1 MKLSN
6 FINLDPNVL
15 LEYIYN
21 DQNLISVPYEV
32 LINTKLGERSFMES
46 NNSPNANTQKNQLFV
61 LDPVSNTNALI
72 DTNTYKFIQVNNYPS
87 GFPIQFD
94 TIRLHF
100 PINYTFGEN
109 IGFKINAYVFDTN
122 NKYTYDIS
130 NFYYD
135 ITQGDNLYNLAYSSP
150 PLLINAKMW
159 GKYIDVLVP
168 SAYAISNQLTNN
180 SPTSNTINYN
190 LTNGI
195 GISTTS
201 PLFIN
206 FQFINSKQTINN
218 INTYTL
224 KAPYSTSVPI
234 VPKYESL
241 GLTIQESS
249 QGDYFEIFGTY
260 NGNISEFNLFLQ
272 NAQNIGNNYYVE
284 YTITVF
290 EQNIRGNS
298 ITVILNDN
306 FDQPVEYR
314 PIIKYSTTT
323 AIIDVQMS
331 VIDAVDNSQILRTA
345 DYGML
350 PDQVTKYSLHMSKIN
365 IANAS
370 KPVIYNLK
378 TTMSLGNM
386 NGNANTNNINLQLQ
400 PVKVPFPVLIEKY
413 NIIAKSDNVLIGS
426 SLFYGNGQLVISIY
440 PFDNV
445 FSFVLANQIKD
456 GTISY
461 LDMSNLGTI
470 NMVIKDSI
478 NTVSVT
484 PYYQS
489 GSIDLSKGMVVF
501 LLPNG
506 SVNDVKKI
514 YNGGI
519 NLFYITSSS
528 NGVST
533 VLYTGLFNVYDSK
546 TNVTTLNNNLQTAQ
560 PINVTPYVISNTQT
574 PTGVA
579 VVTRQIIPLTQSGTQ
594 SMR

>member
-46 NNSPNANTQKNQLFV
+46 NNSPNANTQANQLFV

-72 DTNTYKFIQVNNYPS
+72 DTNTYKFLQVNNYPS

-100 PINYTFGEN
+100 PINYTFGEY

-135 ITQGDNLYNLAYSSP
+135 ITQGDNLYNLSYSSP

-206 FQFINSKQTINN
+206 FQFIDSKQTINN
-218 INTYTL
+218 ITTYTL

-386 NGNANTNNINLQLQ
+386 NGNANTNNVNLQLQ

-413 NIIAKSDNVLIGS
+413 NIVAKSDNVLVGS

-478 NTVSVT
+478 NTVSIT

-533 VLYTGLFNVYDSK
+533 VLYTGLFNVYDSI

-560 PINVTPYVISNTQT
+560 PINVTPYIISNTQT

-579 VVTRQIIPLTQSGTQ
+579 VVTRQIISITQSGTQ
-594 SMR
+594 SGG

>member
-1 MKLSN
+1 MQLSN

-21 DQNLISVPYEV
+21 DQNLLSTPYEI

-46 NNSPNANTQKNQLFV
+46 NNSPNANTQANQLFV
-61 LDPVSNTNALI
+61 LDPTSNTNGLI
-72 DTNTYKFIQVNNYPS
+72 DTSTYKFLQVNNYPS

-100 PINYTFGEN
+100 PINYTFGQY
-109 IGFKINAYVFDTN
+109 IGFKINAYVFDIN

-135 ITQGDNLYNLAYSSP
+135 ITQGNNLYNLNYSSP

-159 GKYIDVLVP
+159 GKYIDILVP
-168 SAYAISNQLTNN
+168 SAYVISNQLT
-180 SPTSNTINYN
+180 SGKPTSNTINYN

-201 PLFIN
+201 PVFIN
-206 FQFINSKQTINN
+206 FQFLDSKQTINN
-218 INTYTL
+218 ITTYIL

-241 GLTIQESS
+241 GLSIQESS

-260 NGNISEFNLFLQ
+260 NGNASEFNLFLQ
-272 NAQNIGNNYYVE
+272 NSQSIGNNYYVQ
-284 YTITVF
+284 YVITVF

-298 ITVILNDN
+298 ITIILNDN

-331 VIDAVDNSQILRTA
+331 VIDSVDNSQILRTA

-350 PDQVTKYSLHMSKIN
+350 PDQVTKYSLNMSKIN
-365 IANAS
+365 VANAS

-378 TTMSLGNM
+378 TTMSLGQPN
-386 NGNANTNNINLQLQ
+386 NNTSNNINLQLQ
-400 PVKVPFPVLIEKY
+400 PVKVPFPVLVEKY
-413 NIIAKSDNVLIGS
+413 NIIAKSDNVLVGG

-445 FSFVLANQIKD
+445 FNFVLANQIKD

-461 LDMSNLGTI
+461 LDMSKLGTI

-478 NTVSVT
+478 NTVSVL

-489 GSIDLSKGMVVF
+489 GSIDLSKGMLVF
-501 LLPNG
+501 LLSNG
-506 SVNDVKKI
+506 R
-514 YNGGI
+514 I
-519 NLFYITSSS
+519 NLFYITSTS

-533 VLYTGLFNVYDSK
+533 VLYTGLFSVYDSK
-546 TNVTTLNNNLQTAQ
+546 SNVTVLNNNLQTAQ

-579 VVTRQIIPLTQSGTQ
+579 IVTRQIIPLTQSGTQ

>member
-21 DQNLISVPYEV
+21 DQNLISVPYEI
-32 LINTKLGERSFMES
+32 LINSKLGERSFMES
-46 NNSPNANTQKNQLFV
+46 NNSPNSNKQSNQLFI

-72 DTNTYKFIQVNNYPS
+72 DTNNYKFLQINNYPT

-100 PINYTFGEN
+100 PINYTFGQY
-109 IGFKINAYVFDTN
+109 IGFKINAYVFDSN
-122 NKYTYDIS
+122 NKYTYDLS

-135 ITQGDNLYNLAYSSP
+135 ITNDSNLYNLNYSSP

-159 GKYIDVLVP
+159 GKYIDILVP

-180 SPTSNTINYN
+180 IPTPNTINYN

-195 GISTTS
+195 GISKTS
-201 PLFIN
+201 PLFIS
-206 FQFINSKQTINN
+206 FEFINSKQVVNN
-218 INTYTL
+218 ITTYIL
-224 KAPYSTSVPI
+224 KPPYSISVPI

-241 GLTIQESS
+241 GLTIKESS

-272 NAQNIGNNYYVE
+272 NAQSIGNNYYVE
-284 YTITVF
+284 YVITIF

-298 ITVILNDN
+298 ITIIMNDN

-331 VIDAVDNSQILRTA
+331 VIDLVDNSKILRTA

-350 PDQVTKYSLHMSKIN
+350 PDQVTKYSLNMSKIN
-365 IANAS
+365 ISNAS

-378 TTMSLGNM
+378 TTMSLNQP
-386 NGNANTNNINLQLQ
+386 NSFSNNNVNLQLQ

-413 NIIAKSDNVLIGS
+413 NIVAKSENVLVGS
-426 SLFYGNGQLVISIY
+426 SLFYGNGQLVISVY

-456 GTISY
+456 GTINY
-461 LDMSNLGTI
+461 LDMSKLGTI

-478 NTVSVT
+478 TTVSIL

-489 GSIDLSKGMVVF
+489 GSIDLSKGMLVF

-506 SVNDVKKI
+506 SVGDVKKV

-519 NLFYITSSS
+519 NLFYITSTS

-546 TNVTTLNNNLQTAQ
+546 SNVTTLNNNLQSAQ
-560 PINVTPYVISNTQT
+560 PIDVTPYTISNTQT

-579 VVTRQIIPLTQSGTQ
+579 IVTRQIIPLTQSGTQ
-594 SMR
+594 SLG

>member
-21 DQNLISVPYEV
+21 DQNLVSVPYEI

-46 NNSPNANTQKNQLFV
+46 NNSLYTNTKKNQLFV
-61 LDPVSNTNALI
+61 LDPISNTNALI
-72 DTNTYKFIQVNNYPS
+72 DTNNYKFLQVNNYS
-87 GFPIQFD
+87 AGFPVQFD

-135 ITQGDNLYNLAYSSP
+135 ITQGDNLYNLNYSSP

-159 GKYIDVLVP
+159 GKYIDILVP

-180 SPTSNTINYN
+180 LPTPNTINYN

-206 FQFINSKQTINN
+206 FQFINNKQTINN
-218 INTYTL
+218 ITTYIL

-298 ITVILNDN
+298 ITIILNEN

-323 AIIDVQMS
+323 VIIDVQMN
-331 VIDAVDNSQILRTA
+331 VIDSVDNSRILRTA

-350 PDQVTKYSLHMSKIN
+350 PDQVTKYSLRMSKIN

-378 TTMSLGNM
+378 TSMSLGQL
-386 NGNANTNNINLQLQ
+386 NGNSSNNINLQLQ
-400 PVKVPFPVLIEKY
+400 PVKVPFPVLVEKY
-413 NIIAKSDNVLIGS
+413 NIVAKSDNVLIGNN
-426 SLFYGNGQLVISIY
+426 LFYGNGQLVISIY

-445 FSFVLANQIKD
+445 FSFVLASQIKD
-456 GTISY
+456 GTINY

-470 NMVIKDSI
+470 NMVIKDSM
-478 NTVSVT
+478 NTVSVL

-489 GSIDLSKGMVVF
+489 GSVDLSKGMLVF

-519 NLFYITSSS
+519 NLFYITSTS

-546 TNVTTLNNNLQTAQ
+546 SNVTTLNNNLQTAQ
-560 PINVTPYVISNTQT
+560 PIDVSPYIISNTQA

-579 VVTRQIIPLTQSGTQ
+579 IVTRQIIPLTQSGTQ
-594 SMR
+594 SGG

>member
-206 FQFINSKQTINN
+206 FQFINNKQTINN
-218 INTYTL
+218 ITTYTL

-260 NGNISEFNLFLQ
+260 NGNVSEFNLFLQ

>member
-46 NNSPNANTQKNQLFV
+46 NNSINTNIQSNQIFV

-72 DTNTYKFIQVNNYPS
+72 DTNTYKFLQINNYPS

-109 IGFKINAYVFDTN
+109 IGFKINAYVFDIN

-159 GKYIDVLVP
+159 GKYIDILVP
-168 SAYAISNQLTNN
+168 SIYTISNQLTNN
-180 SPTSNTINYN
+180 SPTPNTINYN

-206 FQFINSKQTINN
+206 FQFINNKQTINN
-218 INTYTL
+218 ITTYTL

-272 NAQNIGNNYYVE
+272 NSQNIGNNYYVE

-386 NGNANTNNINLQLQ
+386 NGNASTNNINLQLQ

-413 NIIAKSDNVLIGS
+413 NIIAKSDNVLVGS
-426 SLFYGNGQLVISIY
+426 NLFYGNGQLVISIY

-560 PINVTPYVISNTQT
+560 PINVTPYVISNTQA

-579 VVTRQIIPLTQSGTQ
+579 VVTRQIISITQSGTQ
-594 SMR
+594 SGG

>member
-21 DQNLISVPYEV
+21 DQNLISVPYEI
-32 LINTKLGERSFMES
+32 LINSKLGERSFMES
-46 NNSPNANTQKNQLFV
+46 NNSPNSNIQSNQLFI
-61 LDPVSNTNALI
+61 LDPISNINALI
-72 DTNTYKFIQVNNYPS
+72 DTNTYKFLQVNNYPS

-100 PINYTFGEN
+100 PINYTFGQY

-135 ITQGDNLYNLAYSSP
+135 ITQGDNLNYLNYSSP

-159 GKYIDVLVP
+159 GKYIDILVP
-168 SAYAISNQLTNN
+168 SAYVISNQLTNN
-180 SPTSNTINYN
+180 LPSSNTINYN
-190 LTNGI
+190 LTNGV

-206 FQFINSKQTINN
+206 FQFIDSKQTVNN
-218 INTYTL
+218 LTTYTL
-224 KAPYSTSVPI
+224 KSPYSISIPI

-272 NAQNIGNNYYVE
+272 NSQSIGNNYYVE
-284 YTITVF
+284 YIITVF

-298 ITVILNDN
+298 ITVLLNDN
-306 FDQPVEYR
+306 FNQPVEYR

-323 AIIDVQMS
+323 AIIDVQMR
-331 VIDAVDNSQILRTA
+331 VIDSVDDSQILRTA

-365 IANAS
+365 ITNAS

-378 TTMSLGNM
+378 TTMSLGQPIV
-386 NGNANTNNINLQLQ
+386 NTSNNINLQLQ
-400 PVKVPFPVLIEKY
+400 PIKVPFPVLIEKY
-413 NIIAKSDNVLIGS
+413 NIVGKSDNVLVGS

-445 FSFVLANQIKD
+445 FNFVLANQIKD

-478 NTVSVT
+478 NTVSIL

-489 GSIDLSKGMVVF
+489 GSVDLAKGMLVF

-506 SVNDVKKI
+506 KVNDVKKI
-514 YNGGI
+514 YTGGI
-519 NLFYITSSS
+519 NLFYITSTS

-546 TNVTTLNNNLQTAQ
+546 SNVTTLNNNLQTAQ
-560 PINVTPYVISNTQT
+560 PINVTPYIISNSQA

-579 VVTRQIIPLTQSGTQ
+579 IVTRQIISLTQSGTQ
-594 SMR
+594 SLG

>member
-1 MKLSN
+1 
-6 FINLDPNVL
+6 
-15 LEYIYN
+15 
-21 DQNLISVPYEV
+21 
-32 LINTKLGERSFMES
+32 
-46 NNSPNANTQKNQLFV
+46 
-61 LDPVSNTNALI
+61 
-72 DTNTYKFIQVNNYPS
+72 
-87 GFPIQFD
+87 
-94 TIRLHF
+94 
-100 PINYTFGEN
+100 
-109 IGFKINAYVFDTN
+109 
-122 NKYTYDIS
+122 
-130 NFYYD
+130 
-135 ITQGDNLYNLAYSSP
+135 
-150 PLLINAKMW
+150 
-159 GKYIDVLVP
+159 
-168 SAYAISNQLTNN
+168 
-180 SPTSNTINYN
+180 
-190 LTNGI
+190 
-195 GISTTS
+195 
-201 PLFIN
+201 
-206 FQFINSKQTINN
+206 
-218 INTYTL
+218 
-224 KAPYSTSVPI
+224 
-234 VPKYESL
+234 
-241 GLTIQESS
+241 
-249 QGDYFEIFGTY
+249 
-260 NGNISEFNLFLQ
+260 
-272 NAQNIGNNYYVE
+272 
-284 YTITVF
+284 
-290 EQNIRGNS
+290 
-298 ITVILNDN
+298 
-306 FDQPVEYR
+306 
-314 PIIKYSTTT
+314 
-323 AIIDVQMS
+323 MS

-413 NIIAKSDNVLIGS
+413 NIIAKSDNVLVGS

-470 NMVIKDSI
+470 SMVIKDSI

-579 VVTRQIIPLTQSGTQ
+579 VVTRQIISITQSGTQ
-594 SMR
+594 SGG

>member
-1 MKLSN
+1 MQLSN
-6 FINLDPNVL
+6 FINLDPNIL

-21 DQNLISVPYEV
+21 DQNLISTPYEI

-46 NNSPNANTQKNQLFV
+46 NNSPNANTQANQLFV
-61 LDPVSNTNALI
+61 LDPTSNTNGLI
-72 DTNTYKFIQVNNYPS
+72 DTSTYKFLQVNNYPS

-100 PINYTFGEN
+100 PINYTFGQY
-109 IGFKINAYVFDTN
+109 IGFKINAYVFDVN

-135 ITQGDNLYNLAYSSP
+135 ITQGNNLYNLNYSSP

-159 GKYIDVLVP
+159 GKYIDILVP
-168 SAYAISNQLTNN
+168 SAYAISNQLT
-180 SPTSNTINYN
+180 SGKPTSNTINYN

-201 PLFIN
+201 PVFIN
-206 FQFINSKQTINN
+206 FQFLDSKQTINN
-218 INTYTL
+218 ITTYIL

-241 GLTIQESS
+241 GLSIQESS

-260 NGNISEFNLFLQ
+260 NGNASEFNLFLQ
-272 NAQNIGNNYYVE
+272 NSQSIGNNYYVQ
-284 YTITVF
+284 YVITIF

-298 ITVILNDN
+298 ITIILNDN

-331 VIDAVDNSQILRTA
+331 VIDSVDNSQILRTA

-350 PDQVTKYSLHMSKIN
+350 PDQVTKYSLNMSKIN
-365 IANAS
+365 VANAS

-378 TTMSLGNM
+378 TTMSLGQSN
-386 NGNANTNNINLQLQ
+386 NKVSNNINLQLQ
-400 PVKVPFPVLIEKY
+400 PVKVPFPVLVEKY
-413 NIIAKSDNVLIGS
+413 NIIAKSDNVLVGS
-426 SLFYGNGQLVISIY
+426 SLFYGNGQLCISIY
-440 PFDNV
+440 PFDNI

-461 LDMSNLGTI
+461 LDMSKLGTI

-478 NTVSVT
+478 NTVSVL

-489 GSIDLSKGMVVF
+489 GSIDLSKGMLVF

-519 NLFYITSSS
+519 NLFYITSTS

-546 TNVTTLNNNLQTAQ
+546 SNVTVLNNNLQTAQ
-560 PINVTPYVISNTQT
+560 PINVTPYTISNTQT

-579 VVTRQIIPLTQSGTQ
+579 IVTRQIIPLTQSGTQ
-594 SMR
+594 SMG

>member
-46 NNSPNANTQKNQLFV
+46 NNSPNANTQANQLFV

-94 TIRLHF
+94 TIRLQF

-206 FQFINSKQTINN
+206 FQFINNKQTINN
-218 INTYTL
+218 ITTYTL

-260 NGNISEFNLFLQ
+260 NGNVSEFNLFLQ

-298 ITVILNDN
+298 ITIILNDN

-413 NIIAKSDNVLIGS
+413 NIIAKSDNVLVGS

-478 NTVSVT
+478 NTISVT

-546 TNVTTLNNNLQTAQ
+546 TNVVTLNNNLQTAQ

>member
-21 DQNLISVPYEV
+21 DQNLISVPYEI

-46 NNSPNANTQKNQLFV
+46 NNSPNANTQANQLFV

-72 DTNTYKFIQVNNYPS
+72 DINTYKFLQVNNYS
-87 GFPIQFD
+87 AGFPIQFD

-100 PINYTFGEN
+100 PINYTFGEH

-135 ITQGDNLYNLAYSSP
+135 ITQGDNLYNLSYSSP

-180 SPTSNTINYN
+180 SPTPNTINYN

-206 FQFINSKQTINN
+206 FQFVNSKQTVNN
-218 INTYTL
+218 ITTYVL

-260 NGNISEFNLFLQ
+260 NGNVSEFNLFLQ

-298 ITVILNDN
+298 ITVILNEN
-306 FDQPVEYR
+306 FDKPVEYR

-386 NGNANTNNINLQLQ
+386 NSNTNTNNVNLQLQ

-413 NIIAKSDNVLIGS
+413 NIIAKSDNVLVGS

-478 NTVSVT
+478 NTVSVA

-519 NLFYITSSS
+519 NLFYITSTS

-560 PINVTPYVISNTQT
+560 PINVTPYVISNTQA

>member
-46 NNSPNANTQKNQLFV
+46 NNSPNANTQANQLFV

-206 FQFINSKQTINN
+206 FQFINNKQTINN
-218 INTYTL
+218 ITTYTL

-260 NGNISEFNLFLQ
+260 NGNVSEFNLFLQ

-413 NIIAKSDNVLIGS
+413 NIIAKSDNVLVGS

-546 TNVTTLNNNLQTAQ
+546 TNVVTLNNNLQTAQ